1 MLTIDLIKEAAA
13 RIRGHVHRTP
23 VITSRSFNEV
33 AGKEVF
39 FKCENLQRAGAFKIR
54 GATNKI
60 LSLTDDEK
68 RRGVAAFSS
77 GNHAQA
83 VALASREAGIRAVIA
98 MPDDAPKAKVAATRG
113 YGAEIVFYD
122 RLKQDRE
129 QVAVEIAERDG
140 RVMVPPYDDYL
151 VLAGQATCGLEF
163 LEEVPD
169 LDCLLA
175 PCSGGGLFAGVSTA
189 AKAVNPRV
197 RCFPVEPESADDT
210 RQSFVKGERVS
221 IPPPPTIADGLRV
234 QSPGALTFP
243 ILQQTAEDVLTV
255 SDEEIIE
262 TIKFFLFRMK
272 LLVEP
277 SGAAAAAAVLTGK
290 LPQDTQARWCDRLG
304 RKYRRGVV
312 IAVLDPSSQGSN
324 SMRSEFAFA
333 LLLLLDLRADPVGV
347 GSWGVLALLLVI
359 VFVLAVSFTGGLV
372 FLLIWLKRR
381 RVSSSQQAKPS
392 PGIHHFTRTKRSK
405 VSEDDRDEVAPH

>member
-1 MLTIDLIKEAAA
+1 MLTITRIKEAAA
-13 RIRGHVHRTP
+13 RIEGRIHRTP
-23 VITSRSFNEV
+23 VVTSRSFNE
-33 AGKEVF
+33 ATGKEVF
-39 FKCENLQRAGAFKIR
+39 FKCENLQRAGSFKIR
-54 GATNKI
+54 GASNKI
-60 LSLTDDEK
+60 LSLTDEEK

-129 QVAVEIAERDG
+129 AVAIEIAERDG

-151 VLAGQATCGLEF
+151 VLAGQGTCGLEF

-169 LDCLLA
+169 LDCLLT

-189 AKAVNPRV
+189 AKAMNPGI
-197 RCFPVEPESADDT
+197 RCFPVEPDSADDT
-210 RQSFVKGERVS
+210 RQSFLKGERVS

-243 ILQQTAEDVLTV
+243 VLQKTAEDVLTV
-255 SDEEIIE
+255 SDGEIIE

-277 SGAAAAAAVLTGK
+277 SGAAAAAAVLAGK
-290 LPQDTQARWCDRLG
+290 LPRDT
-304 RKYRRGVV
+304 RRVGVV
-312 IAVLDPSSQGSN
+312 ISGGNIDA
-324 SMRSEFAFA
+324 E
-333 LLLLLDLRADPVGV
+333 LLSL
-347 GSWGVLALLLVI
+347 
-359 VFVLAVSFTGGLV
+359 
-372 FLLIWLKRR
+372 FL
-381 RVSSSQQAKPS
+381 
-392 PGIHHFTRTKRSK
+392 SK
-405 VSEDDRDEVAPH
+405 EESA

>member
-1 MLTIDLIKEAAA
+1 MLTIALIKEAAA
-13 RIRGHVHRTP
+13 RIAGRIHRTP
-23 VITSRSFNEV
+23 VLTSHSFNE
-33 AGKEVF
+33 ATGKEVF

-60 LSLTDDEK
+60 LSLTKEEK
-68 RRGVAAFSS
+68 GRGVAAFSS

-83 VALASREAGIRAVIA
+83 VALASREAGISAVIA
-98 MPDDAPKAKVAATRG
+98 MPEDAPKAKVAATQA

-129 QVAVEIAERDG
+129 GVAIEIAEREG

-151 VLAGQATCGLEF
+151 ILAGQGTCGVEF

-189 AKAVNPRV
+189 AKALNPRI

-210 RQSFVKGERVS
+210 RQSFLKGERIS

-234 QSPGALTFP
+234 QSPGTLTFP
-243 ILQQTAEDVLTV
+243 ILQKNAEDVLTV
-255 SDEEIIE
+255 SDDEIIE
-262 TIKFFLFRMK
+262 TIRFFLFRMK

-277 SGAAAAAAVLTGK
+277 SGAAAAAAVLANR
-290 LPQDTQARWCDRLG
+290 LPNDARR
-304 RKYRRGVV
+304 
-312 IAVLDPSSQGSN
+312 
-324 SMRSEFAFA
+324 
-333 LLLLLDLRADPVGV
+333 VGV
-347 GSWGVLALLLVI
+347 ILSGGNIDAELLSQLLA
-359 VFVLAVSFTGGLV
+359 
-372 FLLIWLKRR
+372 
-381 RVSSSQQAKPS
+381 P
-392 PGIHHFTRTKRSK
+392 
-405 VSEDDRDEVAPH
+405 